1 MYKLEKAGAITVLL
15 PQYGELEAAKP
26 VLEQLDGVLI
36 SGGHDVGPER
46 YGSVP
51 KGYCRT
57 IMPMRDEQDIAISR
71 YFMMEKKKPILGIC
85 RGIQIMNVACGGT
98 LYQDL
103 EKEGGFE
110 HHFGDKYPRN
120 VAWHKVSIA
129 KDSILEKTYG
139 NREIRVNS
147 FHHQA
152 IKDAGENVRTTAWSE
167 DRVPEAMELEDHPF
181 AVAVQWHPEMMYDS
195 SEQMKLLQ
203 AFVKAAEKGT
213 EA

>member
-1 MYKLEKAGAITVLL
+1 MRRRKRRILAAGMVVVITC
-15 PQYGELEAAKP
+15 
-26 VLEQLDGVLI
+26 
-36 SGGHDVGPER
+36 SS

-51 KGYCRT
+51 RVYANTNFYQIRE
-57 IMPMRDEQDIAISR
+57 IESLSEQVL
-71 YFMMEKKKPILGIC
+71 YQKVPY
-85 RGIQIMNVACGGT
+85 GT
-98 LYQDL
+98 RYQDL

-152 IKDAGENVRTTAWSE
+152 IKDAGENVRITAWSE